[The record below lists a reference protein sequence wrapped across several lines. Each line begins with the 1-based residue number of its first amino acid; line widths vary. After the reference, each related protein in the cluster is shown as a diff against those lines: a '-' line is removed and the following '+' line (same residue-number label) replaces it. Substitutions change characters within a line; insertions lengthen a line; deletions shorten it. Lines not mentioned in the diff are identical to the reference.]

1 MSKID
6 EAVKRVYAILD
17 EIEKETHTDILISFR
32 IDLAFYM
39 LYLSKSDNN
48 ISDEEL
54 AAVIDITRLDLT
66 PQELLAIAGPKGVL
80 TDDYPAKVPE
90 SFRTLVEIDRKTKAE
105 GGVAAAAPVILL
117 MYEVV
122 GEHLMKADGA
132 ETDDE
137 KANYKAYLDM
147 LDDYRKK
154 ELLNI

>member
-6 EAVKRVYAILD
+6 EAVKRVYSIIE
-17 EIEKETHTDILISFR
+17 EIGNETHTDLLISFR

-54 AAVIDITRLDLT
+54 TAVIDITKLDLT
-66 PQELLAIAGPKGVL
+66 PKELLAIAGPKGVL
-80 TDDYPAKVPE
+80 TEDYPTKVPE
-90 SFRTLVEIDRKTKAE
+90 SFRVLVDIDKKTKAE
-105 GGVAAAAPVILL
+105 GGIAAAAPVVLL

-122 GEHLMKADGA
+122 GEHLMNADGA
-132 ETDDE
+132 TTEDE
-137 KANYKAYLDM
+137 MVNYKAYLDM

>member
-6 EAVKRVYAILD
+6 EAIKRVYSILE

-54 AAVIDITRLDLT
+54 TSVIDITKLDLT
-66 PQELLAIAGPKGVL
+66 PKELLAIAGPKGVL
-80 TDDYPAKVPE
+80 TEDYPTKVPE
-90 SFRTLVEIDRKTKAE
+90 SFRALVDIDKKTKAE
-105 GGVAAAAPVILL
+105 GGIAAAAPVVLL

-132 ETDDE
+132 TTEDE
-137 KANYKAYLDM
+137 MVNYKAYLNM

>member
-6 EAVKRVYAILD
+6 EAVKRVYSIIE
-17 EIEKETHTDILISFR
+17 EIGKETHTDLLISFR

-54 AAVIDITRLDLT
+54 ASVIEITKLDLT

-80 TDDYPAKVPE
+80 TDDFPGKVP
-90 SFRTLVEIDRKTKAE
+90 SSYRDLVEIDKKTKAE
-105 GGVAAAAPVILL
+105 GGVAAAAPVVLL

-122 GEHLMKADGA
+122 GEYLMKADGE
-132 ETDDE
+132 ETEDE
-137 KANYKAYLDM
+137 AADYKAYLEM
-147 LDDYRKK
+147 LDNYRKK